1 MKILYIHQYF
11 NTPLEAGGTRSYW
24 MAQKLLEKGHTVTV
38 ITSSSQINK
47 KIDIKNINGINVIY
61 LRVPY
66 SQKMNFIRR
75 LQSFFNFMI
84 KSTFYAFKL
93 KNIDLIIATSTPLT
107 VGFPALALNKLKKI
121 PFVFE
126 VRDLWPEVPIQ
137 MGGLKSKFLQKLAIL
152 FEKKIY
158 KNSEHIIALSP
169 GMKKGI
175 LKYELN
181 EKVSVIPNMSKNSEF
196 WPRKKNIQLTE
207 ELGLKENSFKVIHFG
222 ALGIANGVQ
231 TIIESAKLLKENNN
245 IEFVFIGGGATEDK
259 IIKLCKHYRLEN
271 VHFLGRF
278 PMMKTSEIVNLCDI
292 SVVSFLDLPILYTN
306 SPNKLFDSLSA
317 GKPIIVNSAG
327 WTKELIEKHNCGF
340 YVNPNNPL
348 ELVNKIN
355 YLIEDKEKFNEMSFN
370 SRKLAKKY
378 DKSILSEKFANIIEQ
393 ITVNLK
399 N

>member
-11 NTPLEAGGTRSYW
+11 NTPSEAGGTRSYW
-24 MAQKLLEKGHTVTV
+24 MAQKLLEKGHTVTI

-47 KIDIKNINGINVIY
+47 KIDTKNINGINVIY

-231 TIIESAKLLKENNN
+231 TIIESAKLLKDNNN

-340 YVNPNNPL
+340 YVNPNNPI

-355 YLIEDKEKFNEMSFN
+355 YLIGDKEKFNEMSFN

-378 DKSILSEKFANIIEQ
+378 DKSILSEKFANIMEQ